1 MIKRCFYIL
10 ILVATLGTV
19 GCQRKNV
26 IPDDTLAAIFHDAFV
41 VNAYVEDVRMNI
53 DSIQIYEPIF
63 NRYGYTSKD
72 VLFTVGNFSRRKSA
86 RLGMVVE
93 QAIARLEKENSEY
106 KKRVVILDTI
116 RDVAIRSLS
125 RTIYEDT
132 LIVAKRRA
140 DSTLLRIAIRPA
152 LRGEYTITYDVECND
167 DLEKYPR
174 ISQFFFEDEEG
185 NTPSR
190 ATVTM
195 QNGGRVRRTIML
207 HKDNCHTLWLELGN
221 YNLEGNKKAP
231 KRQDLKIKNLK
242 VHYKPN
248 EQLAIDSLYERHLPI
263 KIFANGFLIKKD
275 SLTLSADTT
284 RVESSTPD
292 NH

>member
-1 MIKRCFYIL
+1 MKRCFIACMVVSL
-10 ILVATLGTV
+10 LLGV
-19 GCQRKNV
+19 SACRKHTV
-26 IPDDTLAAIFHDAFV
+26 IPDSVLAEIFHDAFV
-41 VNAYVEDVRMNI
+41 ANAYIGVESI
-53 DSIQIYEPIF
+53 DLDSLQIYEPIF
-63 NRYGYTSKD
+63 ERYGYTAKD
-72 VLFTVGNFSRRKSA
+72 VAYTVGNFSRRKSA
-86 RLGMVVE
+86 RLGNVVE
-93 QAIARLEKENSEY
+93 LAISRLEKESALY
-106 KKRVVILDTI
+106 KKQVVILDTI

-174 ISQFFFEDEEG
+174 ISRFFFEDEEG

-195 QNGGRVRRTIML
+195 QNGGRVRRTITL

-221 YNLEGNKKAP
+221 YTLEGNKKAP

-248 EQLAIDSLYERHLPI
+248 EQLAIESLYERHLPI